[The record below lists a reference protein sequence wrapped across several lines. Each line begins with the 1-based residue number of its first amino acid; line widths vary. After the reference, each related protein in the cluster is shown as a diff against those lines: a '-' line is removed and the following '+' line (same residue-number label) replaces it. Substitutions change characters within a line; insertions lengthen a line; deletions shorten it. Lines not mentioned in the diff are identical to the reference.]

1 MKILVTGHKGFI
13 GSVVYADLQNKHD
26 VYGFDIGSQF
36 DDQRYDLIVHL
47 AARTLIRKSKEMPY
61 EYFQD
66 GLGLTMK
73 FVEKARRDKTPI
85 IFPTSGSISEPS
97 NPYSLVKKH
106 AVEWINLYRKLYDI
120 DAYILKFYNIYGPTS
135 KKGAVYLFTKAAI
148 EGEQVVVYGDGSHKR
163 DFVHVNDISK
173 IIKKIANKE
182 IIPGD
187 YEVGSGRPTSVL
199 ELLKLV
205 ESISGKKLQVTYKD
219 YILDEAE
226 SLYAKDSGILDKYV
240 DLEDGIREVYMHLL
254 NERKTI

>member
-1 MKILVTGHKGFI
+1 M
-13 GSVVYADLQNKHD
+13 
-26 VYGFDIGSQF
+26 
-36 DDQRYDLIVHL
+36 
-47 AARTLIRKSKEMPY
+47 
-61 EYFQD
+61 
-66 GLGLTMK
+66 
-73 FVEKARRDKTPI
+73 
-85 IFPTSGSISEPS
+85 
-97 NPYSLVKKH
+97 
-106 AVEWINLYRKLYDI
+106 
-120 DAYILKFYNIYGPTS
+120 
-135 KKGAVYLFTKAAI
+135 
-148 EGEQVVVYGDGSHKR
+148 
-163 DFVHVNDISK
+163 NDISK